1 MVLATNCHTIPALL
15 EEAGAFGVKAA
26 VIYASG
32 FSEENTEE
40 GIALEEQIKGI
51 ARKYDM
57 CICGPNCMG
66 MLNNV
71 DKVNMW
77 GGHTHWDLEDDA
89 HGIAIIAQSGF
100 ICAEILNT
108 DFFNISYAI
117 SSGNGNIVTL
127 EEFLEF
133 VVEDE
138 HVSVVA
144 LYLEG
149 VRDSERFVRALK
161 KAAMMRKPVV
171 ILKSGRS
178 VRGAISAAS
187 HTGSMAGSNKS
198 YMSIFEKYGVVVA
211 ETW

>member
-1 MVLATNCHTIPALL
+1 MCGVGDQLQYHT
-15 EEAGAFGVKAA
+15 GTVGGSRAFGVKAA

-40 GIALEEQIKGI
+40 GIALEEKVKEI

-108 DFFNISYAI
+108 DFFNISYAV
-117 SSGNGNIVTL
+117 SSGNG
-127 EEFLEF
+127 
-133 VVEDE
+133 
-138 HVSVVA
+138 
-144 LYLEG
+144 
-149 VRDSERFVRALK
+149 
-161 KAAMMRKPVV
+161 
-171 ILKSGRS
+171 ILLLWKSS
-178 VRGAISAAS
+178 WSS
-187 HTGSMAGSNKS
+187 
-198 YMSIFEKYGVVVA
+198 
-211 ETW
+211 W